1 MENAKHILVLIIGTV
16 LATNLVQSAEQP
28 QQSTLTNTRQASCLV
43 KITCA
48 PAVLPLGFETI
59 DYLLHSS
66 GVGGKAVRDVLGIS
80 TDQVPGDY
88 CTIEYVQELTSNAA
102 SKSST
107 GSSSGP
113 DGMYEYE
120 YAMMMDMEA
129 QRKEMPMGKT
139 MPSTT
144 SPGRVRSFPRT
155 RKNPLVGRTIT
166 STITSPSEEQT
177 YLFSLNIQLPEEVKP
192 EAEKLM
198 DALLQN
204 LRSVLAGAFDEHLQ
218 RLRDQLK
225 LADEETQRAEHELS
239 TRQEELNKISDSRI
253 LDRNLILNNISN
265 LRSDIQKIEMEEAS
279 NRITVDAMMKQIA
292 ETKDKMME
300 EINKDGVGKDLA
312 ELVVLHEKN
321 LRNVE
326 KLSESG
332 RASVA
337 EVTDAREKLA
347 RARIELAQRRDQLS
361 KSAGGNLIDSLNSQL
376 ADYSIKAAQNQAKLS
391 NLKQQLNEAEE
402 LLGKTD
408 DYELLS
414 LKIDIAKQNLQ
425 EAILWR
431 DEISRKI
438 RIIQPPLVSVI
449 GGD

>member
-1 MENAKHILVLIIGTV
+1 METAKHILVLIIGITF
-16 LATNLVQSAEQP
+16 ATAPIQSAEQ
-28 QQSTLTNTRQASCLV
+28 QQSKLSNTRQASCLV

-48 PAVLPLGFETI
+48 PVVLPLGFETI

-66 GVGGKAVRDVLGIS
+66 GVGGKAVRDVLGVS
-80 TDQVPGDY
+80 PDQVPGDY
-88 CTIEYVQELTSNAA
+88 CSIEYVQELTSNAT

-107 GSSSGP
+107 GRSSGP
-113 DGMYEYE
+113 YGMDEYE
-120 YAMMMDMEA
+120 YAMGMDMEA
-129 QRKEMPMGKT
+129 QRKEMPTGKM

-155 RKNPLVGRTIT
+155 RKAPLVGRTIT
-166 STITSPSEEQT
+166 SSITSPDGEQT

-204 LRSVLAGAFDEHLQ
+204 LRSVLAGAFEEYIV
-218 RLRDQLK
+218 RFKDQLK
-225 LADEETQRAEHELS
+225 LADEEAQRAEHELS

-253 LDRNLILNNISN
+253 LDRNLILNNISD
-265 LRSDIQKIEMEEAS
+265 LRSDIRKIEMEQVS
-279 NRITVDAMMKQIA
+279 DQVTVDAITKQIA
-292 ETKDKMME
+292 ETKDKMMQ
-300 EINKDGVGKDLA
+300 EINKDGVSKDLA
-312 ELVVLHEKN
+312 ELLMLQEKN
-321 LRNVE
+321 LQNVE

-337 EVTDAREKLA
+337 DITDAREKLA
-347 RARIELAQRRDQLS
+347 RARIEWAQRRDQLS
-361 KSAGGNLIDSLNSQL
+361 KSAGGSLIDSLNLQL
-376 ADYSIKAAQNQAKLS
+376 ADYSIKAAQNQANLS

-425 EAILWR
+425 ETILWR